1 MYVLERSGKETAR
14 EYAYR
19 VIKYNIISL
28 DLIPGSMVSENELAE
43 EMGISRTPVREAL
56 IELSKLKVVEIYPQR
71 GSFISLIDN
80 QLVDEARF
88 VRLIL
93 EQAIVDM
100 ACDIADEADF
110 LALEENLR
118 LQEFYLEHAA
128 KDKLLSLDNEFH
140 ELLFLI
146 SNKKFTHDLLG
157 GMMTHFDR
165 VRRLSLLVITDSKN
179 ISDHRSLVEAIKN
192 KDKETARNIIT
203 KHLSR
208 YKLDEDKLKQQYPD
222 YFKNGKQ

>member
-1 MYVLERSGKETAR
+1 MYILERNGKETAR

-19 VIKYNIISL
+19 VIKHNIIYL
-28 DLIPGSMVSENELAE
+28 NLIPGSMVSENELAE

-71 GSFISLIDN
+71 GSYISLIDTG
-80 QLVDEARF
+80 LVDEARF

-93 EQAIVDM
+93 EQAMVEI
-100 ACDIADEADF
+100 ACDTAEEADF

-118 LQEFYLEHAA
+118 LQEFYLEHSA
-128 KDKLLSLDNEFH
+128 KDKLLQLDNEFH
-140 ELLFLI
+140 ELLFLL
-146 SNKKFTHDLLG
+146 SNKKFTYDLLG

-165 VRRLSLLVITDSKN
+165 VRRLSLSVIKDSKN
-179 ISDHRSLVEAIKN
+179 ISDHRTMLEAIRK
-192 KDKETARNIIT
+192 KDKVAAKNIVT

-208 YKLDEDKLKQQYPD
+208 YKLDEDELKKQYPD
-222 YFKNGKQ
+222 YFK

>member
-1 MYVLERSGKETAR
+1 MYILERSGKETAR

-19 VIKYNIISL
+19 VIKYNIVSL
-28 DLIPGSMVSENELAE
+28 DLVPGSMVSENELAE
-43 EMGISRTPVREAL
+43 AMGVSRTPVREAL
-56 IELSKLKVVEIYPQR
+56 IELSKLKIVEIYPQR

-93 EQAIVDM
+93 EQAMVDT
-100 ACDIADEADF
+100 ACDIADEANF
-110 LALEENLR
+110 LLLEENLK
-118 LQEFYLEHAA
+118 LQEFYLEHSA
-128 KDKLLSLDNEFH
+128 KDRLLQLDNEFH

-146 SNKKFTHDLLG
+146 SNKKFTYDLLG

-165 VRRLSLLVITDSKN
+165 VRRLSLSVIKDSKN
-179 ISDHRSLVEAIKN
+179 ISDHRSLVDAIRR
-192 KDKETARNIIT
+192 KDKESARNIIT

-208 YKLDEDKLKQQYPD
+208 YKLDEEELKKEYPD
-222 YFKNGKQ
+222 YFKIMK